1 MARYKGIATG
11 RLLHAD
17 AAAFCRAADAR
28 RGADLLSTRIIRNEA
43 AFHPIQDS
51 RRSADGPTDW
61 RRNAEQRS
69 GHRASG
75 AAVRTSCRLARCRPR
90 RSEEHTSELQSL
102 MRISYAVFG

>member
-1 MARYKGIATG
+1 MSSTWYSPRCLDRWRRSTTRPARSRTQFLRQSMARYKGIATG

-43 AFHPIQDS
+43 
-51 RRSADGPTDW
+51 
-61 RRNAEQRS
+61 
-69 GHRASG
+69 
-75 AAVRTSCRLARCRPR
+75 

-102 MRISYAVFG
+102 MRISYAVFSLKKKKRKDSITTQT